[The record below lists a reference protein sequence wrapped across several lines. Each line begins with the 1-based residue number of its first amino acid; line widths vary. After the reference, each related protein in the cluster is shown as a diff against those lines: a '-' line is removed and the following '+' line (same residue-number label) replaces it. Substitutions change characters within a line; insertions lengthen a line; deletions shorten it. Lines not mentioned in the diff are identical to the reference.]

1 MARLL
6 RAAFHTRRAAKG
18 PMKNITKLI
27 LINFKRFDTLD
38 LELDPTMNI
47 LIGDNE
53 AGKSTI
59 LLALDLALSAS
70 RTKVESFGLEPLFN
84 KKAVD
89 GFLAKP
95 VKRRADLPILSVE
108 LFLPDHGRHD
118 LNGKG
123 NSLNDYHEG
132 LRFSCEP
139 SPDYIPEIEA
149 VLREDQANFP
159 FEFYEIKF
167 TTFAGQAYGSHRKF
181 VRHLAIDSSQI
192 NSEHATRD
200 YTRTLYAVQADAANR
215 NRHENL
221 YRRAKDNFKADN
233 FGEINGKMQNL
244 EFALRSTQKSNMASD
259 LIIMEGGIP
268 IDGRGKGR
276 QSLIKTEFALR
287 RKTEAAQALDAVLL
301 EEPENHLSHVS
312 MRWLLERIAGAEGR
326 QVFIAT
332 HSSMVCSRLNLRKA
346 TMLHAGGVPVN
357 LRLLSDDT
365 ADFFCKAPD
374 NKVLEFA
381 MSAKAILVE
390 GDAEFILISEL
401 YAAVTG
407 SDLERDRVH
416 VISVDGTSFKR
427 YLDVATILGNR
438 VAVICD
444 NDRDHQAKC
453 VDRFADYHAKN
464 IKVFADK
471 DPERWTFEV
480 CVYEDNK
487 VACDEIFEP
496 GRKTLSVQDYM
507 LANKTETALALL
519 KEKKGQLVAPAYLRE
534 AIEWINA

>member
-1 MARLL
+1 M
-6 RAAFHTRRAAKG
+6 H
-18 PMKNITKLI
+18 PMNNITKLI
-27 LINFKRFDTLD
+27 LTNFKRFDTLNLD
-38 LELDPTMNI
+38 LDPRMNI

-70 RTKVESFGLEPLFN
+70 RTKVESFGLEPLFH

-89 GFLAKP
+89 DFLNKP

-118 LNGKG
+118 LHGKG
-123 NSLNDYHEG
+123 NSLHDYHEG

-149 VLREDQANFP
+149 VLRKDRPNFP
-159 FEFYEIKF
+159 
-167 TTFAGQAYGSHRKF
+167 F
-181 VRHLAIDSSQI
+181 VRHLTIDSSQI
-192 NSEHATRD
+192 NSDYATRD
-200 YTRTLYAVQADAANR
+200 YTRTLYAVHADVANR

-221 YRRAKDNFKADN
+221 YRQAKDNFKADN
-233 FGEINGKMQNL
+233 FVEINGKMEDL
-244 EFALRSTQKSNMASD
+244 EFALRSSPKSNLASD

-268 IDGRGKGR
+268 IDGKGKGR

-287 RKTEAAQALDAVLL
+287 RKTAAAQALDAVLL

-332 HSSMVCSRLNLRKA
+332 HSSMVCSRLDLRKA
-346 TMLHAGGVPVN
+346 TMLHAGGAPAN

-401 YAAVTG
+401 YATVSG
-407 SDLERDRVH
+407 STLELDRVH

-427 YLDVATILGNR
+427 YLDIATILGNR

-453 VDRFADYHAKN
+453 VDRFADYNAKN
-464 IKVFADK
+464 IMVFADK

-480 CVYEDNK
+480 CVYHDNK
-487 VACDEIFEP
+487 VACDELFGT
-496 GRKTLSVQDYM
+496 GRRTLSVQDYM
-507 LANKTETALALL
+507 LANKTEAALALL
-519 KEKKGQLVAPAYLRE
+519 KAKKGQLMAPAYLRE
-534 AIEWINA
+534 AIEWIKE

>member
-1 MARLL
+1 
-6 RAAFHTRRAAKG
+6 
-18 PMKNITKLI
+18 MKNITKLI
-27 LINFKRFDTLD
+27 LTNFKRFDTLC
-38 LELDPTMNI
+38 LNLDPRMNI

-70 RTKVESFGLEPLFN
+70 RTKVESFGLEPLFH

-89 GFLAKP
+89 DFLAKP

-108 LFLPDHGRHD
+108 LYLPDHARHD

-139 SPDYIPEIEA
+139 SPDYIREIDA
-149 VLREDQANFP
+149 VLGDDQPNFP

-181 VRHLAIDSSQI
+181 VRHLMIDSSQI
-192 NSEHATRD
+192 NSDYATRD
-200 YTRTLYAVQADAANR
+200 YTRTLYAVHADVADR
-215 NRHENL
+215 NKHENL
-221 YRRAKDNFKADN
+221 YRRAKDGFKADN
-233 FGEINGKMQNL
+233 FIEINSKMEDL
-244 EFALRSTQKSNMASD
+244 EFALRSSPKSNLASD

-268 IDGRGKGR
+268 IDGKGKGR

-287 RKTEAAQALDAVLL
+287 RKEAAQALDAVLL

-332 HSSMVCSRLNLRKA
+332 HSSMVCSRLDLRKA
-346 TMLHAGGVPVN
+346 TMLHAGGAPAG
-357 LRLLSDDT
+357 LELLSDDT

-401 YAAVTG
+401 YETVAG
-407 SDLERDRVH
+407 SSLERDRVH

-438 VAVICD
+438 VAVMCD
-444 NDRDHQAKC
+444 NDRDYPTKC
-453 VDRFADYHAKN
+453 VERFADYQADN
-464 IKVFADK
+464 VKVFADE

-480 CVYEDNK
+480 CVYQNNK
-487 VACDEIFEP
+487 AVCDELFGP
-496 GRKTLSVQDYM
+496 GRKSLSVQDYM
-507 LANKTETALALL
+507 LANKTEAALALL
-519 KEKKGQLVAPAYLRE
+519 RANKGRLTAPAYLRK

>member
-1 MARLL
+1 MN
-6 RAAFHTRRAAKG
+6 
-18 PMKNITKLI
+18 NITKLI
-27 LINFKRFDTLD
+27 LTNFKRFDTLD
-38 LELDPTMNI
+38 LDLDPRMNV

-70 RTKVESFGLEPLFN
+70 RTKVESFGLEPLFH

-89 GFLAKP
+89 DFLTKP

-108 LFLPDHGRHD
+108 LFLPDYGRHD
-118 LNGKG
+118 LHGKG
-123 NSLNDYHEG
+123 NSLHDYHEG

-149 VLREDQANFP
+149 VLREDMPNFP
-159 FEFYEIKF
+159 FEFYAIKF
-167 TTFAGQAYGSHRKF
+167 ATFAGSAYGSHRKF
-181 VRHLAIDSSQI
+181 VRHLTIDSSQI
-192 NSEHATRD
+192 SSDYATRD
-200 YTRTLYAVQADAANR
+200 YTRTLYAVHADVANR

-221 YRRAKDNFKADN
+221 YRQAKDKFKADN
-233 FGEINGKMQNL
+233 FVEINGKMKDL
-244 EFALRSTQKSNMASD
+244 EFALRSSPKSNLACD
-259 LIIMEGGIP
+259 LLIMEGGIP
-268 IDGRGKGR
+268 IDGKGSGR

-287 RKTEAAQALDAVLL
+287 KKTETAHALDAVLL

-332 HSSMVCSRLNLRKA
+332 HSSMVCSRLDLRKA
-346 TMLHAGGVPVN
+346 TMLHAGGAPAN
-357 LRLLSDDT
+357 LRMLSDDT

-401 YAAVTG
+401 YAAVAG
-407 SDLERDRVH
+407 STLELDRVH

-427 YLDVATILGNR
+427 YLDIAKILGNR

-444 NDRDHQAKC
+444 NDRNHQAKC
-453 VDRFADYHAKN
+453 VDRFADYQANN
-464 IKVFADK
+464 IMLFADK
-471 DPERWTFEV
+471 HPERWTFEV
-480 CVYEDNK
+480 CVYQDNK
-487 VACDEIFEP
+487 AACDELFGP
-496 GRKTLSVQDYM
+496 GRQTLSVQDYM
-507 LANKTETALALL
+507 LANKTDAALALL
-519 KEKKGQLVAPAYLRE
+519 KGKKAQLVAPAYLRE
-534 AIEWINA
+534 AIEWIKA

>member
-1 MARLL
+1 
-6 RAAFHTRRAAKG
+6 
-18 PMKNITKLI
+18 MKNITKLI
-27 LINFKRFDTLD
+27 LTNFKRFGTLN
-38 LELDPTMNI
+38 LGLDPRMNI

-70 RTKVESFGLEPLFN
+70 RTKVESFGLEQLFH

-89 GFLAKP
+89 DFLAKP
-95 VKRRADLPILSVE
+95 LKRRADLPILSVE
-108 LFLPDHGRHD
+108 LFLPDNGRHD
-118 LNGKG
+118 LNGRG

-139 SPDYIPEIEA
+139 SPEYIPEIEA
-149 VLREDQANFP
+149 VLRDDQPNFP

-167 TTFAGQAYGSHRKF
+167 STFAGQAYGSHRKF

-192 NSEHATRD
+192 NSDYATRD
-200 YTRTLYAVQADAANR
+200 YTRTLYSVHADVAER
-215 NRHENL
+215 NKHENL
-221 YRRAKDNFKADN
+221 YRQAKDGFKADN
-233 FGEINGKMQNL
+233 FVEINKKMEDL
-244 EFALRSTQKSNMASD
+244 EFALRSSPKSNLASD

-268 IDGRGKGR
+268 MDGKGKGR

-287 RKTEAAQALDAVLL
+287 KKKEGAQALDVVLL

-332 HSSMVCSRLNLRKA
+332 HSSLVCSRLDLRMA
-346 TMLHAGGVPVN
+346 TMLHAGGAPAD
-357 LRLLSDDT
+357 LRQLSDDT

-381 MSAKAILVE
+381 MSAKVILVE

-401 YAAVTG
+401 YAAVAG
-407 SDLERDRVH
+407 SSLERDRVH

-444 NDRDHQAKC
+444 NDHDYQTKC
-453 VDRFADYHAKN
+453 VERFADYQADN
-464 IKVFADK
+464 VKVFADK
-471 DPERWTFEV
+471 DSKRWTFEV
-480 CVYEDNK
+480 CVYQDNK
-487 VACDEIFEP
+487 AACDELFEP
-496 GRKTLSVQDYM
+496 GRKTLSVLDYM
-507 LANKTETALALL
+507 LANKTEAALTLL
-519 KEKKGQLVAPAYLRE
+519 KVKKGQLAAPAYLRE